1 MLRDIVGS
9 IKSREMDGRRLK
21 QAIDAV
27 LDFLLQFDGNQ
38 EFTEKTPGIQEE
50 SGDSLVAGLKRA
62 SKSECRTLLPPPDA
76 SS

>member
-21 QAIDAV
+21 QAIDAI
-27 LDFLLQFDGNQ
+27 LDFLLQFDGNV
-38 EFTEKTPGIQEE
+38 ETTEKNPRYQEG
-50 SGDSLVAGLKRA
+50 SGEPLVTGLNKP
-62 SKSECRTLLPPPDA
+62 SKSERRTLLPPPDA

>member
-21 QAIDAV
+21 QAIDTI
-27 LDFLLQFDGNQ
+27 LDFLLQFDGNV
-38 EFTEKTPGIQEE
+38 ETTEETPGYQEG
-50 SGDSLVAGLKRA
+50 SGDSLVAGLKRP
-62 SKSECRTLLPPPDA
+62 SKSERRILLPPPDA